1 MSFKKNKIKPKAL
14 SRKDFIIK
22 TSVAVGSAIFIPK
35 VLFSQE
41 CESTTQDILGPY
53 FVENAPLR
61 TVIAHADEPG
71 QRLFIA
77 GRILQSDCETPIAGA
92 MIEIWHAN
100 DVGCYSINLDCI
112 TGNPDNDYFNLRGKM
127 YSNQSGQYAF
137 ETILPGYYGN
147 RPRHIHIKIT
157 TPSNEVLISQIYFSN
172 DVFCDTD
179 PWCQNA
185 DDRIVSLQENNNGF
199 YGELDFNLETVVD
212 GLILGD
218 VNFDGNV
225 DILDLLTV
233 VDIILDNTDADDF
246 QMYAADINED
256 TIIDILDIIAILNI
270 ILNVNLSFK
279 ALKKSNL
286 LIDNHIVSIDVVGDI
301 AGIQLQTSGDFKITR
316 NLLPD
321 GWALHHTKDT
331 ILIFNQYGN
340 LNIPK
345 KLFEYNGKLRIVSNT
360 VTGWNFQ
367 RQQADININDQF
379 FKLLDP
385 YPNPFNPKTNIIV
398 NVKQKNTIR
407 IVVSDI
413 RGRELSVLNDGF
425 LDIGKHSYTWNAKNY
440 PTGIYFVKVINQNHQ
455 KIKKIMLVK

>member
-1 MSFKKNKIKPKAL
+1 M
-14 SRKDFIIK
+14 
-22 TSVAVGSAIFIPK
+22 
-35 VLFSQE
+35 
-41 CESTTQDILGPY
+41 
-53 FVENAPLR
+53 
-61 TVIAHADEPG
+61 
-71 QRLFIA
+71 
-77 GRILQSDCETPIAGA
+77 
-92 MIEIWHAN
+92 
-100 DVGCYSINLDCI
+100 
-112 TGNPDNDYFNLRGKM
+112 
-127 YSNQSGQYAF
+127 
-137 ETILPGYYGN
+137 
-147 RPRHIHIKIT
+147 
-157 TPSNEVLISQIYFSN
+157 
-172 DVFCDTD
+172 
-179 PWCQNA
+179 
-185 DDRIVSLQENNNGF
+185 
-199 YGELDFNLETVVD
+199 D

-246 QMYAADINED
+246 QMYAADVNED

-279 ALKKSNL
+279 SLKKSNL
-286 LIDNHIVSIDVVGDI
+286 LIGNQIVSIDSVGDI
-301 AGIQLQTSGDFKITR
+301 AGIQLQTSGDFKIVR
-316 NLLPD
+316 NLLPY

-345 KLFEYNGKLRIVSNT
+345 KLFEYNGELRIVSNT
-360 VTGWNFQ
+360 VTGWNLQ

-398 NVKQKNTIR
+398 DVKQKNTIR
-407 IVVSDI
+407 IVISDI
-413 RGRELSVLNDGF
+413 RGRELSVLYDGF